1 MNKKIIKAM
10 YQNIVAKDVCRPI
23 MNGVHFEEGRC
34 YASDGHVLVILN
46 EGSKA
51 LDGKTLSIIG
61 EEIEGRYPN
70 VDSVFPRHE
79 DSDTEFVLDVKQLKE
94 ACAYHARK
102 QETTDKDAVVINGVG
117 FNICTMLRLLTTIML
132 AGTKEVKFTSKD
144 KSHAVVVENGKV
156 LRCLIMPT
164 LFVDE
169 NVDAEAELGEPVVL
183 SYENFINDYVFNSWK
198 KAPAKDELAWAI

>member
-10 YQNIVAKDVCRPI
+10 YQNIVSKDVNRPI
-23 MNGVHFEEGRC
+23 MGGVHFEEGRC

-51 LDGKTLSIIG
+51 LDGKTLNLEG

-70 VDSVFPRHE
+70 VDSVFPRRE
-79 DSDTEFVLDVKQLKE
+79 DSDNEFVLDVKQLRE
-94 ACAYHARK
+94 ACNYHTRK
-102 QETTDKDAVVINGVG
+102 QGTTDNDAVVINGVG
-117 FNICTMLRLLTTIML
+117 FNVCTLLKLLNTIL
-132 AGTKEVKFTSKD
+132 IAGTKDVKFTSKD
-144 KSHAVVVENGKV
+144 KSHAVVVENGKA

-164 LFVDE
+164 LFVEDQ
-169 NVDAEAELGEPVVL
+169 VDAEAELGESVIL

-198 KAPAKDELAWAI
+198 KPKAKEELAWAV